1 VHLLALCGK
10 LIGNAILICGGVRL
24 MRKGL
29 LILAV
34 VALGLAMV
42 AKGSFAQEAD
52 TSAPDAFSGRAVR
65 LSGSVI
71 GKVTLVSGTCT
82 QGFSNQC
89 PSGHNCSCYSGT
101 GAKFTSSRIGR
112 GAAAIFITVDSTA
125 SYGALGNDCQ
135 PVYGELDVIAKKD
148 LPDFDMIGGL
158 CTDPNGNFVF
168 NGTMGLASSSLFVS
182 NGYAG
187 FTSTISGNSGRL
199 VLRFSCAAQ

>member
-1 VHLLALCGK
+1 VHLLAPCGK
-10 LIGNAILICGGVRL
+10 LIDNAILICGGVRL

-34 VALGLAMV
+34 VALGLAML
-42 AKGSFAQEAD
+42 AKRSFAQD
-52 TSAPDAFSGRAVR
+52 TDASAPDAFSGRAVR

-82 QGFSNQC
+82 HGFSNQC

-101 GAKFTSSRIGR
+101 GAKFTSSHIGR

-125 SYGALGNDCQ
+125 SYGALGNDCE
-135 PVYGELDVIAKKD
+135 PAYGELDVIAKKD
-148 LPDFDMIGGL
+148 LPDFDMIGGI
-158 CTDPNGNFVF
+158 CADPNGNIVF

-187 FTSTISGNSGRL
+187 FTSTISNSGRL
-199 VLRFSCAAQ
+199 VLRFSGAAQ